1 MAEEV
6 EQATGKKKSVI
17 VALVALAALLVVA
30 VLAYSVLPNL
40 QAGAAYELTPTEE
53 SDLGLSEGLLSCSV
67 EDSGGATVVLGDL
80 SKASQKPIVMNIW
93 ASWCTHCI
101 EEMEAY
107 QKLYDEYGDRIE
119 FVMLNVVDTPGEAQK
134 ARDFVKEHSFTYPV
148 YYDSN
153 AEVREALF
161 VTGIPVSVIVSADG
175 KVVMNRAGEIDYNT
189 MKATLERIL

>member
-6 EQATGKKKSVI
+6 EQTNGKKRSVI
-17 VALVALAALLVVA
+17 IALIALVALLVVA

-40 QAGAAYELTPTEE
+40 QGGKSYELTPAAE
-53 SDLGLSEGLLSCSV
+53 SDSGLSEGLLACNV

-80 SKASQKPIVMNIW
+80 SKTSQKPIVINIW
-93 ASWCTHCI
+93 ASWCAHCV

-107 QKLYDEYGDRIE
+107 QKLYDEYGDRVE

-134 ARDFVKEHSFTYPV
+134 ARDFVKERSFTYPV

-175 KVVMNRAGEIDYNT
+175 KVIMNRAGEIDYAN
-189 MKATLERIL
+189 MKATLEQVI